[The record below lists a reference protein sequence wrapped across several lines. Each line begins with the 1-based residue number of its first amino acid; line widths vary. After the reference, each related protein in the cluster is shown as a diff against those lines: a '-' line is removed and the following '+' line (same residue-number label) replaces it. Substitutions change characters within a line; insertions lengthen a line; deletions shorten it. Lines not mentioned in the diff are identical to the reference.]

1 MDLRRR
7 INAFLALGK
16 RLATLPQEEK
26 EELFE
31 KSKYYNPW
39 FTDSNLNLA
48 WRGLLRYLQEEKL
61 EAWAANYDLKNP
73 QPKRVGVVM
82 AGNIPMVGIH
92 DLICVLLSGHS
103 LVAKLS
109 SQDEVLIQFVAKKLI
124 EAEPEY
130 QKRIF
135 FVDRLKDID
144 AVIATGSDNTSRYF
158 EYYFSKYPHIIR
170 KNRTSVAVLTG
181 HETDA
186 ELVAL
191 GDDIFTYFGMGCRNV
206 SKIFLPEGQPIE
218 VLFKHWTGYT
228 HLADHHKYANNYHY
242 QRSIMIMNMQIF
254 QDNGFALFVESN
266 RLVSP
271 LAVVYYSYYSSHD
284 DLKVQLSSV
293 SDKLQCIVCKDG
305 LLDGTNKFGT
315 AQTPDVMD
323 YADNVDTLKFLME
336 I

>member
-1 MDLRRR
+1 LDLRRR

-16 RLATLPQEEK
+16 SLEVLPQEEK
-26 EELFE
+26 DELFE
-31 KSKYYNPW
+31 KANYYNPW
-39 FTDSNLNLA
+39 FTNSNLNLA
-48 WRGLLRYLQEEKL
+48 WNGLLCYLHEEKL
-61 EAWAANYDLKNP
+61 RTWVSNYDLTNP
-73 QPKRVGVVM
+73 RSKRVGVVM

-92 DLICVLLSGHS
+92 DFICVLLSGHV

-109 SQDEVLIQFVAKKLI
+109 SQDEVLIRFVAKKLI
-124 EAEPEY
+124 EVEPEY
-130 QKRIF
+130 QTRIF
-135 FVDRLKDID
+135 FVDHLKDID
-144 AVIATGSDNTSRYF
+144 AVIATGSDNTARYF

-181 HETDA
+181 DETDA

-206 SKIFLPEGQPIE
+206 SKIFLPEGHPIE
-218 VLFKHWTGYT
+218 ELFNHWTGYNY
-228 HLADHHKYANNYHY
+228 LADRHKYANNYYY
-242 QRSIMIMNMQIF
+242 QRSIKLMNQ
-254 QDNGFALFVESN
+254 QKYDDNGFVLFLESE

-271 LAVVYYSYYSSHD
+271 LAVVYYSYYSSFEE
-284 DLKVQLSSV
+284 LKIQLASIN
-293 SDKLQCIVCKDG
+293 DKIQCIVCKNG
-305 LLDGTNKFGT
+305 LLDVTNKFGT

>member
-1 MDLRRR
+1 LE
-7 INAFLALGK
+7 LAKSLES
-16 RLATLPQEEK
+16 LPQEEK
-26 EELFE
+26 DDLFE
-31 KSKYYNPW
+31 KANYYNPW
-39 FTDSNLNLA
+39 FTAGNLNLA
-48 WRGLLRYLQEEKL
+48 WNGLLSYLNEEKL
-61 EAWAANYDLKNP
+61 ESWIANYNLGNP

-109 SQDEVLIQFVAKKLI
+109 SQDEVMIRFIVQKLI
-124 EAEPEY
+124 EGEPEFE
-130 QKRIF
+130 KRIF
-135 FVDRLKDID
+135 FVEKLKDID
-144 AVIATGSDNTSRYF
+144 AVIATGSDNTARYF

-170 KNRTSVAVLTG
+170 KNRTSIAVLTG
-181 HETDA
+181 NETDG

-206 SKIFLPEGQPIE
+206 SKIFLPEGQPIGE
-218 VLFKHWTGYT
+218 LFKHWTGYN
-228 HLADHHKYANNYHY
+228 HMADHHKYANNYHY
-242 QRSIMIMNMQIF
+242 QRSIMMVNLQIF
-254 QDNGFALFVESN
+254 QDNGFALFLECD

-271 LAVVYYSYYSSHD
+271 LAVVYYSNYTNLD
-284 DLKVQLSSV
+284 NLRIQLSGLNE
-293 SDKLQCIVCKDG
+293 KLQCIVCRDG
-305 LLDGTNKFGT
+305 MLDGSNNFGT